1 MIKLTRL
8 NGSSF
13 LLNSDL
19 IEIVD
24 STPDTVITLYN
35 EHKYLV
41 RESVEDIV
49 KLVTEFRQK
58 IGSQLTVRKREG
70 EY

>member
-41 RESVEDIV
+41 RESAEDIV

-58 IGSQLTVRKREG
+58 IGSQLIVRKREG